1 MRRKARVAGWRFVAL
16 AVLAIAAI
24 VIVGTFR
31 AHGDA
36 AFNRW
41 VGWAT
46 VAALAVA
53 AIAVLPALRDMIA
66 PDTATDQL
74 KTGQVEDELAAA
86 VLAQAQVARSRLI
99 GAGEPGD
106 RAANVRFVKGSGRFR
121 EVDGPSEGSLATV
134 LEYYRSL
141 SPGRLVLLGEPGA
154 GKTVL
159 MIELL
164 IQLLEQ
170 HQHDPATPVA
180 VLVSAAAYDTSLG
193 WEQWLAGHLALRFGT
208 SPAVAARLV
217 RDGRLLPLVDGL
229 DEMDLA
235 ASQPERAGVLVAAL
249 NGWMRGR
256 ERAPVVVTCRRDEY
270 RALGRGIDRAAQVEM
285 VPLSGAEIADYLR
298 EQFLDASEEH
308 RWEPVLTALRADPAG
323 PLVAQLATPW
333 RLTLALTAFRDDGDP
348 ADLLPATPDMTA
360 EIAAEYARGV
370 DRQLLNRYVPAAVG
384 LHDPSG
390 RYRPDDVER
399 WLTALADGLAWQ
411 ASHELSATD
420 IRLDQWWKPT
430 GRRATRLGHT
440 TVVALAAVPW
450 FIAEVATGTWGFFVP
465 GALVLAGAL
474 ATRRTVAARRI
485 RIGNVLT
492 RRGLRDVAIG
502 LAFATAFDL
511 ALWITSQLVESSS
524 SGIPELSPIWFVAPL
539 VPVFAIGLAV
549 GLARGITDTSPRAV
563 KPHDVISSDGRYG
576 LAVGL
581 AYILVIGFA
590 MELVGAAW
598 FGLGLGL
605 AGALTI
611 GVMVALLGGPVPV
624 VSSGS
629 AWVRYH
635 VSVVI
640 NAVRRRGPL
649 RFAAFLDWAHQA
661 GLLRVSGVAY
671 QFRHR
676 QLQDWL
682 TPPHPPPHPH
692 PDPVNYVIA
701 FARACQLRN

>member
-16 AVLAIAAI
+16 AVLAIAVI

-31 AHGDA
+31 AQGDS

-53 AIAVLPALRDMIA
+53 AVGVLPAIRDMIA
-66 PDTATDQL
+66 PDTVPDQL
-74 KTGQVEDELAAA
+74 QTRQVEDELAAA

-99 GAGEPGD
+99 GIGEPGD
-106 RAANVRFVKGSGRFR
+106 RPANVRFVKGGGRFR
-121 EVDGPSEGSLATV
+121 EVAGPSEGNLATV
-134 LEYYRSL
+134 LEYYQSL

-170 HQHDPATPVA
+170 RRHDAALPVA

-208 SPAVAARLV
+208 SATMAARLV

-235 ASQPERAGVLVAAL
+235 ASQPDRAGVLVAAL
-249 NGWMRGR
+249 NAWMRDR
-256 ERAPVVVTCRRDEY
+256 ERAPVVVACRRHEY
-270 RALGRGIDRAAQVEM
+270 QALARGIDRAARVEM
-285 VPLSGAEIADYLR
+285 IPLSGDEVAGYLR
-298 EQFLDASEEH
+298 EQFLDASEEL
-308 RWEPVLTALRADPAG
+308 RWEPVLAALRADPAG

-348 ADLLPATPDMTA
+348 AGLLPTAPDMTA
-360 EIAAEYARGV
+360 EAAAEYAGRV
-370 DRQLLNRYVPAAVG
+370 DRQLLSRYVPAAVG
-384 LHDPSG
+384 LHDLDR
-390 RYRPDDVER
+390 RYRPGDVEQ

-411 ASHELSATD
+411 ASHDLSATD

-430 GRRATRLGHT
+430 GRWATRLGHT
-440 TVVALAAVPW
+440 AVVALAAVPW
-450 FIAEVATGTWGFFVP
+450 FIAGAVTGTWGFFVP

-474 ATRRTVAARRI
+474 ATRRTVTARRI
-485 RIGNVLT
+485 RFGNVLT
-492 RRGLRDVAIG
+492 RRGLRDVTIG
-502 LAFATAFDL
+502 LAFGTAFALVLWMTKLL
-511 ALWITSQLVESSS
+511 AESSS
-524 SGIPELSPIWFVAPL
+524 GFTIWPAVLLLPGCA
-539 VPVFAIGLAV
+539 VGLAI
-549 GLARGITDTSPRAV
+549 GLARGITDKSPRAV
-563 KPHDVISSDGRYG
+563 RPHDVISVDGRYG

-581 AYILVIGFA
+581 AYILVIGLA
-590 MELVGAAW
+590 AELT
-598 FGLGLGL
+598 GLFEFPPALAV

-611 GVMVALLGGPVPV
+611 GIMVMLMGGPVPV

-629 AWVRYH
+629 VWVRYH

-649 RFAAFLDWAHQA
+649 RFGAFLDWAQQA

-682 TPPHPPPHPH
+682 TSPLPAHSQHPQNSDAPWHP
-692 PDPVNYVIA
+692 A
-701 FARACQLRN
+701 GTSA